1 LSTKGAHGYT
11 VKLAA
16 VGRRLLCSVAEQGV
30 DHCREPVWEQI
41 YQNYME
47 GADMRLTP
55 KEMDRLTIFT
65 VAELARRRQ
74 GKGIKLNHPE
84 AVALICDELLES
96 GREGKSFEEVTS
108 RATEILT
115 AEDVMEG
122 VPELA
127 SPLRLEVNFTDG
139 NKLIYVQNPIR

>member
-1 LSTKGAHGYT
+1 
-11 VKLAA
+11 
-16 VGRRLLCSVAEQGV
+16 
-30 DHCREPVWEQI
+30 
-41 YQNYME
+41 
-47 GADMRLTP
+47 MRLTP

-65 VAELARRRQ
+65 VAELARRRHM
-74 GKGIKLNHPE
+74 KGIKLNHPE

-127 SPLRLEVNFTDG
+127 SHLRLEVNFTDG
-139 NKLIYVQNPIR
+139 NKLVYVQNPIR